1 MDDFMQINP
10 IPISGYLRVAQ
21 IIGDKKKGI
30 PAIIPVSRA
39 SWWRGIQ
46 SGIYPKGIKISRRC
60 TVWKVDD
67 IALLIER
74 LDKGEVKF
82 DVV

>member
-1 MDDFMQINP
+1 VQTNS
-10 IPISGYLRVAQ
+10 IPTSGYLRVAQ

-46 SGIYPKGIKISRRC
+46 SGIYPKGMQISRRC
-60 TVWKVDD
+60 TVWKVED
-67 IALLIER
+67 ITLLIER
-74 LDKGEVKF
+74 LNHGEINFEETVGQ
-82 DVV
+82 

>member
-1 MDDFMQINP
+1 MQTNP
-10 IPISGYLRVAQ
+10 LPTNGYVRLAQ
-21 IIGDKKKGI
+21 IIGNHKKGI
-30 PAIIPVSRA
+30 PPILPISRA

-60 TVWKVDD
+60 MVWKVDD

-82 DVV
+82 DLV